1 MTQILY
7 AFLLAFRNLLHPKIL
22 WLFIWPLIAACLLWT
37 GISYFFWIPS
47 ADWIREMISSTA
59 ISNWL
64 GEFYL
69 EKAITGIEGFLNV
82 VIFIMLVVV
91 TTLVITALFAMPAL
105 INFVAK
111 RYFPQLDRQSG
122 GTIMGS
128 LVNVISATLV
138 FIVLWGI
145 ALPFWFIGIG
155 MIISFVAAAYLN
167 QRVFSYDALAEH
179 ANPEELKTLL
189 KTDKLMLW
197 GLGLLTG
204 VLQFVPILNF
214 FAPTITAL
222 AFIHF
227 ELTRLKKLRAQSNQ
241 LPQIG

>member
-1 MTQILY
+1 MFVGKSDHRHRRLPQCRYFYYVNGGYHVGNNGIVCY
-7 AFLLAFRNLLHPKIL
+7 A
-22 WLFIWPLIAACLLWT
+22 
-37 GISYFFWIPS
+37 IP
-47 ADWIREMISSTA
+47 DQFCR
-59 ISNWL
+59 
-64 GEFYL
+64 
-69 EKAITGIEGFLNV
+69 
-82 VIFIMLVVV
+82 
-91 TTLVITALFAMPAL
+91 ALFPTTRS
-105 INFVAK
+105 AK
-111 RYFPQLDRQSG
+111 RWNPHGQLDQCHLGNLGIHR
-122 GTIMGS
+122 TM
-128 LVNVISATLV
+128 
-138 FIVLWGI
+138 GI

-222 AFIHF
+222 AFIHL
-227 ELTRLKKLRAQSNQ
+227 ELTRLKKLRAQSNHP
-241 LPQIG
+241 PQIG